1 MQWALECAGPLQELT
16 QWTRGKDEEDI
27 TVIDIYSVP
36 VTMPGPPVLS
46 PVIVTS
52 TLVPF
57 FSFLSPFLPSFL
69 SFFLSF
75 FMATPTTYGC
85 SWAKGR
91 IGAAAARLCYR
102 HCNVGSEPHRR
113 TAPQLVATPDP

>member
-57 FSFLSPFLPSFL
+57 FFLPFSLPSFL
-69 SFFLSF
+69 PFFLSF
-75 FMATPTTYGC
+75 LFYGHTHNI
-85 SWAKGR
+85 WMFLG
-91 IGAAAARLCYR
+91 
-102 HCNVGSEPHRR
+102 
-113 TAPQLVATPDP
+113 